1 MGKTIYCAVAAA
13 LLICGGLSS
22 ALAGQPVQHIVLV
35 WLKPDVS
42 ADVRE
47 NIMRESQALAKI
59 ERIKALHVGKAIA
72 SERPIVDDSFDFG
85 VYMNF
90 ASVEDMNIY
99 LADPRHVQFVETVV
113 KPHLQKLLVYD
124 F

>member
-1 MGKTIYCAVAAA
+1 MIMRKSTRLLLAVCLLCA
-13 LLICGGLSS
+13 GFP
-22 ALAGQPVQHIVLV
+22 ALAEPVQHIVLV

-42 ADVRE
+42 AEVRAT
-47 NIMRESQALAKI
+47 IMSESQALAKI
-59 ERIKALHVGKAIA
+59 ERIKELHIGKAIA

-85 VYMNF
+85 VYMRF
-90 ASVEDMNIY
+90 DSVADMNTY
-99 LADPRHVQFVETVV
+99 LADPRHIQFVETSV